1 MKRNG
6 FTLIELLVVISIIAL
21 LMSIMMPALSKARG
35 IARRTICATNLKT
48 IWTAT
53 NMYAADW
60 DDKVSIG
67 HWKYDRPARINNE
80 QNKKW
85 YSRYYEYASD
95 PSIFYC
101 PSFSKQEKALFQ
113 NNLVKFAPE
122 GDGENDGDKYIN
134 YTMNEYIASSAQFP
148 DNTKEIQYKLSRI
161 QKYSAGDSW
170 MGIFI
175 GDGIFEL
182 DNWGN
187 RCSQQ
192 QTIEAGATLDRI
204 GRASYRHDGQC
215 MFLATDGR
223 IGFYDEKNLQQLP
236 RQGVREIKPSML
248 K

>member
-67 HWKYDRPARINNE
+67 HWKYDRPQRFDNNR
-80 QNKKW
+80 NKKW

-95 PSIFYC
+95 SQIFSC
-101 PSFSKQEKALFQ
+101 PSFTRQEQDLFGTSLTTFIKDQETDSSKL
-113 NNLVKFAPE
+113 NIL
-122 GDGENDGDKYIN
+122 N

-148 DNTKEIQYKLSRI
+148 DNTKEMQYKLSRI